1 MKKLIAYALYQPLF
15 IVLGTLLF
23 VMAGVFAFKNLSVE
37 AFPDVTDT
45 QVTVIAL
52 YPGRAAEEV
61 EKQVTLPI
69 ETALSGLPN
78 SIRVFSHT
86 QFGLSYTVVTYDD
99 AANVN
104 VARQQINER
113 LNNLDVPSGA
123 QINVAPNATPVGE
136 VMRYRVKGDG
146 LSVTELRTLE
156 DWVIERT
163 LRKVPGVAD
172 VVAMGGFIKQY
183 EVQPDLDKLRAY
195 KLTFQNLLDALGRGN
210 SNAGGSYVAQGPQ
223 QFAIRGIGL
232 LKSADDIGRI
242 VVAARNGTPILIR
255 DIAAVNIGAVPRLG
269 IVGQDKDD
277 DVVTGIVIMRKGE
290 NPSVVLKGVKEKI
303 AELNAKGLPKGVQ
316 IVPYYDRTWLM
327 GKTLTTV
334 FKNLVEGALLVALV
348 LYLFLS
354 NIRASL
360 AVVVIIPLA
369 LLSTFLGLKIMGVPA
384 NLLSLGALD
393 FGIIVDGAVIVIE
406 NILHR
411 LAEKGENMS
420 KTERRN
426 VIINAAS
433 EVGRPTLF
441 SMLIIIAA
449 HIPIFALQRHE
460 GRIFQPMALSVT
472 AALIGA
478 LIFSLTLVPLLA
490 YWFLRKKL
498 PHGDN
503 QVVKTSKRVYEP
515 ILNWAMTS
523 RKAVVAIALGVFALS
538 MVVASR
544 LGSEFLPELNEGT
557 FWANFDMPS
566 SVSGQEAAKIL
577 LLARTALTSVP
588 EVRTAVSKAGQ
599 PEDGTDPKTL
609 SMAEIFVD
617 VKPQEEWR
625 KGLTRDQLIEE
636 MDAKLRAI
644 PGIDP
649 AFSQPIRDNVL
660 ESISQIKGQIVVKVA
675 GEDLNELRRVA
686 EAVQREIKQVQG
698 VQRGEIDR
706 LGDLPQ
712 LVIDI
717 DRDRAARLG
726 LNVQDIQDV
735 VEAALGGKAATQ
747 LWEGERKFAV
757 AVRLPESKR
766 AIASLPQTLIP
777 TPDGGYAQLG
787 SVATIRETNGAM
799 NIAREAGRRTMA
811 IGIFIKGRDMGS
823 VVKDMQARVAENVK
837 LPVGYTI
844 GWSGEFENQERAMQR
859 LSVVVPIS
867 LLLIFVLLFNA
878 FKSLKMASLILLNV
892 PLALIGGFVALWI
905 FSIPLS
911 VSAAI
916 GFIALS
922 GQAVLNGV
930 VMLSGYQQLQSE
942 GHSVF
947 DAVKLGSVQR
957 LRTVLMTALLAML
970 GLLPMALSREIG
982 SETQRP
988 LAIVIIGGLITATL
1002 LTLVVLPALY
1012 VSWFGKDKKAA
1023 AEDEPEDKPKDNVKD
1038 KTKDNPQDESLG
1050 AT

>member
-1 MKKLIAYALYQPLF
+1 MKRLIHYALHQPLF

-23 VMAGVFAFKNLSVE
+23 VMAGVIAFKNLSVE

-78 SIRVFSHT
+78 AIRLFSHT
-86 QFGLSYTVVTYDD
+86 QFGLSYTVITYDD

-104 VARQQINER
+104 IARQQVNER
-113 LNNLDVPSGA
+113 LNGVDVPPGA
-123 QINVAPNATPVGE
+123 QVNVAPNATPVGE

-146 LSVTELRTLE
+146 QTTTDLRTLE
-156 DWVIERT
+156 DWVIERG
-163 LRKVPGVAD
+163 LRTVPGVAD

-210 SNAGGSYVAQGPQ
+210 SNAGGSYVAQGQQ

-232 LKSADDIGRI
+232 LRSADDIGRI
-242 VVAARNGTPILIR
+242 VVAARGGTPILIR
-255 DIAAVNIGAVPRLG
+255 DIAEVKIGAVPRLG
-269 IVGQDKDD
+269 IVGQDQDD
-277 DVVTGIVIMRKGE
+277 DIVTGIVIMRKGE

-303 AELNAKGLPKGVQ
+303 AELNARGLPKGVQ

-334 FKNLVEGALLVALV
+334 FKNLVEGALLVSLV

-384 NLLSLGALD
+384 NLLSLGAMD

-406 NILHR
+406 NIMHR
-411 LAEKGENMS
+411 LSEKKESMNNA
-420 KTERRN
+420 ERRN
-426 VIINAAS
+426 VIIDAAT

-472 AALIGA
+472 TALIGA

-490 YWFLRKKL
+490 YWMLRKKV

-503 QVVKTSKRVYEP
+503 RVVASSKRLYAPV
-515 ILNWAMTS
+515 LDWALT
-523 RKAVVAIALGVFALS
+523 RRRAVVAIALGVFALA
-538 MVVASR
+538 MVAAAR

-566 SVSGQEAAKIL
+566 SVSSEEAAKIL
-577 LLARTALTSVP
+577 LMARKALNTVP

-636 MDAKLRAI
+636 MDSKLRAI

-660 ESISQIKGQIVVKVA
+660 ESISQIKGQIVVKVS

-686 EAVQREIKQVQG
+686 EAIQREIKQVQG

-735 VEAALGGKAATQ
+735 IEAALGGKAATQ

-757 AVRLPESKR
+757 AVRLPENR
-766 AIASLPQTLIP
+766 RVIASLPQTLIP

-823 VVKDMQARVAENVK
+823 VVKDMQTRVAENVK
-837 LPVGYTI
+837 LPAGYTV
-844 GWSGEFENQERAMQR
+844 GWSGEFENQERAMKR

-867 LLLIFVLLFNA
+867 LLLIFVLLFDA
-878 FKSLKMASLILLNV
+878 FKSFRMAALILINV
-892 PLALIGGFVALWI
+892 PLALIGGFVALWV

-930 VMLSGYQQLQSE
+930 VMLSVFQQLQNA
-942 GHSVF
+942 GHSVV
-947 DAVKLGSVQR
+947 DAVRLGSMQR
-957 LRTVLMTALLAML
+957 LRTVLMTAMLAAL
-970 GLLPMALSREIG
+970 GLLPMALSHDIG

-1012 VSWFGKDKKAA
+1012 VSWFANDKKPEPDNDAA
-1023 AEDEPEDKPKDNVKD
+1023 ASEI
-1038 KTKDNPQDESLG
+1038 
-1050 AT
+1050 AA

>member
-1 MKKLIAYALYQPLF
+1 MKKLIHYALHQPVF

-23 VMAGVFAFKNLSVE
+23 ALSGIVAFQNLTVE

-52 YPGRAAEEV
+52 FPGRAAEEV

-78 SIRVFSHT
+78 SIRLFSHT
-86 QFGLSYTVVTYDD
+86 QFGLSYTVITYDD

-104 VARQQINER
+104 IARQQVNER
-113 LNNLDVPSGA
+113 LNSVDLPLGA
-123 QINVAPNATPVGE
+123 QMNVAPNATPVGE
-136 VMRYRVKGDG
+136 VMRYRLRGDG
-146 LSVTELRTLE
+146 QTSTELRSIE
-156 DWVIERT
+156 DWVVERG
-163 LRKVPGVAD
+163 LRTVPGVAD

-195 KLTFQNLLDALGRGN
+195 KLSMQNILDALGRGN
-210 SNAGGSYVAQGPQ
+210 SNAGGSYVAQGAQ

-232 LKSADDIGRI
+232 LQAEEDIGKI
-242 VVAARNGTPILIR
+242 VVTARNGTPILIR
-255 DIAAVNIGAVPRLG
+255 DIAQIKIGAIPRLG
-269 IVGQDKDD
+269 VVGQDEDD

-290 NPSVVLKGVKEKI
+290 NPSVVLKGVKDKI
-303 AELNAKGLPKGVQ
+303 AELNAKGMPKGVQ
-316 IVPYYDRTWLM
+316 IVPFYDRTWLM

-334 FKNLVEGALLVALV
+334 FKNLVEGALLVSLV

-354 NIRASL
+354 NMRASL
-360 AVVVIIPLA
+360 AVVLIIPLA

-384 NLLSLGALD
+384 NLLSLGAMD
-393 FGIIVDGAVIVIE
+393 FGIIVDGAVIVVE
-406 NILHR
+406 NIMHR
-411 LAEKGENMS
+411 LAENREDMS
-420 KTERRN
+420 ESERRE
-426 VIINAAS
+426 VIISATN

-472 AALIGA
+472 TALVGS

-490 YWFLRKKL
+490 YWMLRRKL

-503 QVVKTSKRVYEP
+503 RLVTSLKGFYAPVLDWALVHRKKVV
-515 ILNWAMTS
+515 I
-523 RKAVVAIALGVFALS
+523 IALSLFSIAL
-538 MVVASR
+538 VAASR

-566 SVSGQEAAKIL
+566 SVSSEEASQIL
-577 LLARTALTSVP
+577 NKARKVLVTIP
-588 EVRTAVSKAGQ
+588 EVRTVVSKSGQ

-609 SMAEIFVD
+609 SMAEVFID

-625 KGLTRDQLIEE
+625 KGLTRDQLIDE
-636 MDAKLRAI
+636 MDRKLTTI

-660 ESISQIKGQIVVKVA
+660 ESISQIKGQIVVKVS
-675 GEDLNELRRVA
+675 GSDLVELRKVA
-686 EAVQREIKQVQG
+686 EAIQREIKQVRG

-717 DRDRAARLG
+717 NRDSAARVG
-726 LNVQDIQDV
+726 LNVSDIQDV
-735 VEAALGGKAATQ
+735 IESALAGKSATQ
-747 LWEGERKFAV
+747 IWEGERKFSV
-757 AVRLPESKR
+757 AVRLPEDRR
-766 AIASLPQTLIP
+766 AIANLPGISIA
-777 TPDGGYAQLG
+777 TPDGGYTTLG
-787 SVATIRETNGAM
+787 NVATIRETSGAM

-811 IGIFIKGRDMGS
+811 IGIFIKDRDMGS
-823 VVKDMQARVAENVK
+823 VVADMQDRVAKNVK
-837 LPVGYTI
+837 LPADYNIT
-844 GWSGEFENQERAMQR
+844 WSGEFENQERAMKR

-867 LLLIFVLLFNA
+867 LLLIFVLLFDA
-878 FKSLKMASLILLNV
+878 FGSFKTASLILINV
-892 PLALIGGFVALWI
+892 PLALIGGFVGLWV

-930 VMLSGYQQLQSE
+930 VMLTVFQQRQAA
-942 GHSVF
+942 GMTVV
-947 DAVKLGSVQR
+947 DAVREGSMQR
-957 LRTVLMTALLAML
+957 LRTVLMTALLAAL
-970 GLLPMALSREIG
+970 GLLPMALSHDIG
-982 SETQRP
+982 AETQRP
-988 LAIVIIGGLITATL
+988 LAIVVICGLFTATL
-1002 LTLVVLPALY
+1002 LTLVALPALY
-1012 VSWFGKDKKAA
+1012 VSWFA
-1023 AEDEPEDKPKDNVKD
+1023 PKKD
-1038 KTKDNPQDESLG
+1038 KTS
-1050 AT
+1050 

>member
-1 MKKLIAYALYQPLF
+1 MKRLIHYALHQPLF

-23 VMAGVFAFKNLSVE
+23 VMAGVIAFKNLSVE

-86 QFGLSYTVVTYDD
+86 QFGLSYTVITYDD

-104 VARQQINER
+104 IARQQVNER
-113 LNNLDVPSGA
+113 LNGLDVPPGA
-123 QINVAPNATPVGE
+123 QVNVAPNATPVGE
-136 VMRYRVKGDG
+136 VMRYRVRGDG
-146 LSVTELRTLE
+146 QTTTDLRTLE
-156 DWVIERT
+156 DWVIERA

-210 SNAGGSYVAQGPQ
+210 SNAGGSYVAQGQQ

-232 LKSADDIGRI
+232 LQSADDIGRI
-242 VVAARNGTPILIR
+242 VVAARGTTPILIR
-255 DIAAVNIGAVPRLG
+255 DIANVKIGAVPRLG
-269 IVGQDKDD
+269 IVGQDLDD

-303 AELNAKGLPKGVQ
+303 AELNARGLPKGVQ

-334 FKNLVEGALLVALV
+334 FRNLVEGALLVALV

-384 NLLSLGALD
+384 NLLSLGAMD

-406 NILHR
+406 NIMHR
-411 LAEKGENMS
+411 LAEKKEGMNDA
-420 KTERRN
+420 ERRN
-426 VIINAAS
+426 VIIEAAN

-472 AALIGA
+472 TALVGS

-490 YWFLRKKL
+490 YWMLRKKL

-503 QVVKTSKRVYEP
+503 RIVASAKRLYAPVLDWALSRRRTVVV
-515 ILNWAMTS
+515 
-523 RKAVVAIALGVFALS
+523 IALGVFALA
-538 MVVASR
+538 MVAAAR

-566 SVSGQEAAKIL
+566 SVSSEEAAKIL
-577 LLARTALTSVP
+577 LMARKALTSVP
-588 EVRTAVSKAGQ
+588 EVRTSVSKAGQ

-609 SMAEIFVD
+609 SMAEIFID

-636 MDAKLRAI
+636 MDRKLSAI

-675 GEDLNELRRVA
+675 GEDLKELRRVA
-686 EAVQREIKQVQG
+686 EAIQREIKQVQG

-757 AVRLPESKR
+757 AVRLPENR
-766 AIASLPQTLIP
+766 RVIASLPQTLIP
-777 TPDGGYAQLG
+777 TPDGGYTQLG
-787 SVATIRETNGAM
+787 SVATIREPSGAM
-799 NIAREAGRRTMA
+799 NIAREAGRRTVA

-837 LPVGYTI
+837 LPPGYTV

-867 LLLIFVLLFNA
+867 LLLIFVLLFDA
-878 FKSLKMASLILLNV
+878 FKSFRMAALILINV

-930 VMLSGYQQLQSE
+930 VMLSVFQQLQQA
-942 GHSVF
+942 GHSVM
-947 DAVKLGSVQR
+947 DAVKLGSMQR
-957 LRTVLMTALLAML
+957 LRTVLMTAMLAAL
-970 GLLPMALSREIG
+970 GLLPMALSHDIG

-988 LAIVIIGGLITATL
+988 LAIVVIGGLITATL

-1012 VSWFGKDKKAA
+1012 VAWFGQHKKQPVE
-1023 AEDEPEDKPKDNVKD
+1023 AESTTPEPV
-1038 KTKDNPQDESLG
+1038 
-1050 AT
+1050 A

>member
-1 MKKLIAYALYQPLF
+1 MKRLIHYALHQPLF

-23 VMAGVFAFKNLSVE
+23 ILAGSIAYKNLSVE

-86 QFGLSYTVVTYDD
+86 QFGLSYTVITYDD
-99 AANVN
+99 NANVN
-104 VARQQINER
+104 IARQQVSER
-113 LNNLDVPSGA
+113 LNGLDVPPGA
-123 QINVAPNATPVGE
+123 QGNVAPNATPVGE
-136 VMRYRVKGDG
+136 VMRYRVRGDG
-146 LSVTELRTLE
+146 KTTTDLRTLE
-156 DWVIERT
+156 DWVIERG
-163 LRKVPGVAD
+163 LRQVPGVAD
-172 VVAMGGFIKQY
+172 VVGMGGFIKQY

-210 SNAGGSYVAQGPQ
+210 ANAGGSYVAQGAQ

-232 LKSADDIGRI
+232 LQSADDIGRI
-242 VVAARNGTPILIR
+242 VVATRGSTPILIR
-255 DIAAVNIGAVPRLG
+255 DIADVKIGAVPRLG
-269 IVGQDKDD
+269 LVGQDQDD
-277 DVVTGIVIMRKGE
+277 DAVTGIVIMRKGE

-303 AELNAKGLPKGVQ
+303 AQLNARGLPKGVQ

-327 GKTLTTV
+327 DKTLTTV
-334 FKNLVEGALLVALV
+334 FKNLVEGALLVSLV

-354 NIRASL
+354 NFRASL
-360 AVVVIIPLA
+360 AVVVVIPLA

-384 NLLSLGALD
+384 NLLSLGAMD
-393 FGIIVDGAVIVIE
+393 FGIIVDGAVIVVE

-411 LAEKGENMS
+411 LAERKENMS
-420 KTERRN
+420 DDERRE
-426 VIINAAS
+426 VILNAAN

-472 AALIGA
+472 TALVGS
-478 LIFSLTLVPLLA
+478 LIFSLTLVPLMAFWL
-490 YWFLRKKL
+490 LRKKL

-503 QVVKTSKRVYEP
+503 RVVSTAKQLYEP
-515 ILNWAMTS
+515 VLLWALKKRRT
-523 RKAVVAIALGVFALS
+523 VVVIALTAFALALGI
-538 MVVASR
+538 ASR

-566 SVSGQEAAKIL
+566 SVSSQEAARIL
-577 LLARTALTSVP
+577 LMARKALTSVP

-609 SMAEIFVD
+609 SMAEIFID

-625 KGLTRDQLIEE
+625 KGLTRDQLIEQ

-660 ESISQIKGQIVVKVA
+660 ESISQIKGQIVVKVS
-675 GEDLNELRRVA
+675 GDDLVELRRVA
-686 EAVQREIKQVQG
+686 EMIQREVKQVVG

-712 LVIDI
+712 LVVDI
-717 DRDRAARLG
+717 DRDRAARVG

-747 LWEGERKFAV
+747 IWEGERKFAV
-757 AVRLPESKR
+757 AVRLPENR
-766 AIASLPQTLIP
+766 RTIASLPQTPIP

-787 SVATIRETNGAM
+787 SVATIREVSGAM

-823 VVKDMQARVAENVK
+823 VVKDMQARVADNVK
-837 LPVGYTI
+837 LPPGYTV

-859 LSVVVPIS
+859 LTVVVPIS
-867 LLLIFVLLFNA
+867 LLLIFVLLFDA
-878 FKSLKMASLILLNV
+878 FKSPRMAALILLNV
-892 PLALIGGFVALWI
+892 PLALIGGFVALYV

-922 GQAVLNGV
+922 GQSVLNGV
-930 VMLSGYQQLQSE
+930 VMLSVFQQLQTA
-942 GHSVF
+942 GHSVL
-947 DAVKLGSVQR
+947 DAVKLGSMQR
-957 LRTVLMTALLAML
+957 LRTVLMTAMLAAL
-970 GLLPMALSREIG
+970 GLLPMALSHDIG

-1012 VSWFGKDKKAA
+1012 VSWFGGKDIEKNS
-1023 AEDEPEDKPKDNVKD
+1023 P
-1038 KTKDNPQDESLG
+1038 
-1050 AT
+1050 

>member
-1 MKKLIAYALYQPLF
+1 MKRLIHYALHQPLF
-15 IVLGTLLF
+15 IVMGALLF
-23 VMAGVFAFKNLSVE
+23 AMAGVIAFKNLSVE

-61 EKQVTLPI
+61 EKQVSLPI
-69 ETALSGLPN
+69 ELALSGLPN

-86 QFGLSYTVVTYDD
+86 QFGLSFTVVTYDD
-99 AANVN
+99 KADVLQVRAQVS
-104 VARQQINER
+104 ER
-113 LNNLDVPSGA
+113 LRGIDLPPGVEPN
-123 QINVAPNATPVGE
+123 IAPNATPVGE
-136 VMRYRVKGDG
+136 IMRYRVRGDG
-146 LSVTELRTLE
+146 QSTTDLRTIE
-156 DWVIERT
+156 DWTVERA
-163 LRKVPGVAD
+163 LRQVPGVAD
-172 VVAMGGFIKQY
+172 VVALGGFIKQY
-183 EVQPDLDKLRAY
+183 EVQPDLEKLRAY

-210 SNAGGSYVAQGPQ
+210 SNAGGSYVGQGVQ

-232 LKSADDIGRI
+232 LQSPDDIGRI
-242 VVAARNGTPILIR
+242 VVSAKGSTPVLIR
-255 DIAAVNIGAVPRLG
+255 DIANVTIGAVPRLG
-269 IVGQDKDD
+269 TVGQDDDD
-277 DVVTGIVIMRKGE
+277 DVVTGIVVMRKGE
-290 NPSVVLKGVKEKI
+290 NPSVVLKGVKQKI
-303 AELNAKGLPKGVQ
+303 AELNVRGLPRGVQ

-327 GKTLTTV
+327 GKTLSTV
-334 FKNLVEGALLVALV
+334 FKNLVEGALLVSLV

-354 NIRASL
+354 NFRASL
-360 AVVVIIPLA
+360 AVVVVIPLA

-384 NLLSLGALD
+384 NLLSLGAMD

-411 LAEKGENMS
+411 LSERKETM
-420 KTERRN
+420 TDDERRS
-426 VIINAAS
+426 VIIDAAS

-472 AALIGA
+472 TALVGS

-490 YWFLRKKL
+490 YWMLRKKV

-503 QVVKTSKRVYEP
+503 RVVSASKRFYEP
-515 ILNWAMTS
+515 VLAWALVKRRT
-523 RKAVVAIALGVFALS
+523 VVVIALAVFALS
-538 MVVASR
+538 IAVASR

-557 FWANFDMPS
+557 IWVNLRLPASISNA
-566 SVSGQEAAKIL
+566 EAARVLRSVRKAL
-577 LLARTALTSVP
+577 LTIP
-588 EVRTAVSKAGQ
+588 EVVTAVSKAGQ
-599 PEDGTDPKTL
+599 PEDGTDPKTI

-617 VKPQEEWR
+617 IKPESQWR
-625 KGLTRDQLIEE
+625 TGLTKEQLIDQ
-636 MDAKLRAI
+636 MDKAVSRI
-644 PGIDP
+644 PGMEP

-660 ESISQIKGQIVVKVA
+660 ESISQIDGQIVIKVS
-675 GEDLNELRRVA
+675 GDDLFMLKRVT
-686 EAVQREIKQVQG
+686 ESIEREIKQVPG
-698 VQRGEIDR
+698 VFRAEIDR
-706 LGDLPQ
+706 QGELPQ

-735 VEAALGGKAATQ
+735 IEAALAGKAATQ

-757 AVRLPESKR
+757 AVRLPEDRR
-766 AIASLPQTLIP
+766 AIASLPQTLIS
-777 TPDGGYAQLG
+777 TPDGGYVTLG
-787 SVATIRETNGAM
+787 SVATLRETSGAM
-799 NIAREAGRRTMA
+799 NIARENGRRMMA
-811 IGIFIKGRDMGS
+811 VGIFIKDRDMGS
-823 VVKDMQARVAENVK
+823 VVKDMQARVQANVP
-837 LPVGYTI
+837 LPAGYTV

-859 LSVVVPIS
+859 LTVVVPIS
-867 LLLIFVLLFNA
+867 LLLIFVLLFDA
-878 FKSLKMASLILLNV
+878 FKSFRLAALILLNV
-892 PLALIGGFVALWI
+892 PLALIGGFVALWA

-930 VMLSGYQQLQSE
+930 VMLSGYQSLQQA
-942 GHSVF
+942 GHSVL
-947 DAVKLGSVQR
+947 DAVKLGSMQR
-957 LRTVLMTALLAML
+957 LRTVLMTAMLAAL
-970 GLLPMALSREIG
+970 GLLPMALSHDIG

-1012 VSWFGKDKKAA
+1012 VSWFGGKQ
-1023 AEDEPEDKPKDNVKD
+1023 PEK
-1038 KTKDNPQDESLG
+1038 NP
-1050 AT
+1050 A